1 MKTQIPELERLRQQL
16 RVLLP
21 ESRERFGVVSLA
33 LFGSYVRGQAGAE
46 SDLDVL
52 VELDERPF
60 SLLQFVELEQWL
72 SDRLGVRVDLVEKS
86 ALKEEFSPFILQEAV
101 PI

>member
-1 MKTQIPELERLRQQL
+1 MKTQIPELEKLRQQL

-21 ESRERFGVVSLA
+21 ELRERFGIVSLA

-52 VELDERPF
+52 IELDDRPF

-86 ALKEEFSPFILQEAV
+86 ALKEELKSFILREAV

>member
-1 MKTQIPELERLRQQL
+1 MEARIPELERLRQQL

-21 ESRERFGVVSLA
+21 ELRERFGVVSLA

-86 ALKEEFSPFILQEAV
+86 AIKEELRPFILQEAV

>member
-1 MKTQIPELERLRQQL
+1 MEARIPELEKLRQQL
-16 RVLLP
+16 RALLP
-21 ESRERFGVVSLA
+21 ELRERFGVVSLA

-52 VELDERPF
+52 VELDDRPF

-86 ALKEEFSPFILQEAV
+86 ALKEDLKSFILREAV

>member
-1 MKTQIPELERLRQQL
+1 MEARIPELEKLRQQL
-16 RVLLP
+16 RALLP
-21 ESRERFGVVSLA
+21 ELRERFGVVSLA

-86 ALKEEFSPFILQEAV
+86 AIKEELRPFILQEAV

>member
-1 MKTQIPELERLRQQL
+1 MEARIPELEKLRQQL
-16 RVLLP
+16 RALLP
-21 ESRERFGVVSLA
+21 ELRERFGVVSLA

-52 VELDERPF
+52 VELDDRPF

-86 ALKEEFSPFILQEAV
+86 AIKEELRPFILQEAV

>member
-21 ESRERFGVVSLA
+21 ELRERFGVVSLA

-86 ALKEEFSPFILQEAV
+86 AIKEELRPFILQEAV

>member
-21 ESRERFGVVSLA
+21 ELRERFGVVSLA

-60 SLLQFVELEQWL
+60 SLLQFIELEQWL

-86 ALKEEFSPFILQEAV
+86 ALKEELRPFILQEAV

>member
-1 MKTQIPELERLRQQL
+1 MEARISELEKLRQQL
-16 RVLLP
+16 RALLP
-21 ESRERFGVVSLA
+21 ELRARFGVVSLA

-52 VELDERPF
+52 VELDDRPF

-72 SDRLGVRVDLVEKS
+72 SDRLGVRVDLVEKR
-86 ALKEEFSPFILQEAV
+86 ALKEELKAFILQEAV

>member
-21 ESRERFGVVSLA
+21 ELRERFGVVSLA

-60 SLLQFVELEQWL
+60 SLLQFIELEQWL

-86 ALKEEFSPFILQEAV
+86 ALKEELSPFILQEAV